1 MKNKILHSVFS
12 IFVSIVIILPFAI
25 QTLHALEGHEHRVC
39 NAKDVK
45 HFHQQEVNCS
55 IYHQIIEQN
64 SIDFLTEF
72 NLEIP
77 LFFSDNP
84 VSFYQSLHGIDLQ
97 LKPSRAPPYF
107 IV

>member
-12 IFVSIVIILPFAI
+12 VFVSVIIILPFAI
-25 QTLHALEGHEHRVC
+25 QTLHAIEGHEHQVC
-39 NAKDVK
+39 DAKNVK
-45 HFHQQEVNCS
+45 HFHQQEVDCN

-64 SIDFLTEF
+64 SIDFSIEF
-72 NLEIP
+72 NLDTP
-77 LFFSDNP
+77 SFFNYRFAY
-84 VSFYQSLHGIDLQ
+84 FYQSLHGIFLQ